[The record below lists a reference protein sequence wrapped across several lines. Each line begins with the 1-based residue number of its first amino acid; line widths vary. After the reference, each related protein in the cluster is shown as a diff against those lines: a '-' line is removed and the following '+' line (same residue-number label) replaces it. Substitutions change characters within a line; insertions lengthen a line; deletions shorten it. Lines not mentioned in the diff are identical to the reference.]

1 MNKIYFD
8 SNATT
13 PVLPHALEAM
23 LPFFSDRFGNP
34 SSAHVAGLDAR
45 EAIETARAQVALL
58 VGCTEDNVVFTS
70 SATEAINT
78 AIYSAT
84 DSGRTRGRVVTTSVE
99 HSAVLNYCLSL
110 EKYGFEI
117 VRLGVDENGRLSLNE
132 LEAAISAQTLLVSV
146 MWANNETGVIFP
158 IEQISDLCRKK
169 GVLMHVD
176 AVQAAGKIPI
186 TCEDL
191 GIDYLS
197 ISSHKLFG
205 PKGVG
210 ALIVARDAPFRSLH
224 IGGHQ
229 ESHRRGGTENVAGI
243 VGFGVAADRARSE
256 LFERAA
262 ATRALRDRLEKTI
275 LEEIPGAY
283 VNGGATERIP
293 NTTNVGFAGV
303 DSDTLVAVL
312 DTEGLCAS
320 SGSACL
326 SNSIVPSHVV
336 MAMTG
341 SYAKAREATRFSL
354 SHLTT
359 EDEIERAISIIART
373 VTHVRN
379 VSQKAL

>member
-1 MNKIYFD
+1 MKKIYFD
-8 SNATT
+8 NNATT
-13 PVLPHALEAM
+13 PVLPQAVEAM
-23 LPFFSDRFGNP
+23 LPFFSDKFGNP
-34 SSAHVAGLDAR
+34 SSGHVAGLDAR
-45 EAIETARAQVALL
+45 EAIETARAQVARL
-58 VGCTEDNVVFTS
+58 VGCTEDSVVFTS

-84 DSGRTRGRVVTTSVE
+84 DSGRARGRLVTTTVE

-110 EKYGFEI
+110 EKYGFEV
-117 VRLGVDENGRLSLNE
+117 VRLGVDNNGRLGLND
-132 LEAAISAQTLLVSV
+132 LEAAISARTLLVSI

-158 IEQISDLCRKK
+158 IEQISDLCREK
-169 GVLMHVD
+169 GVLLHVD

-186 TCEDL
+186 AWEDL

-210 ALIVARDAPFRSLH
+210 SLIVAKDAPFCPLH

-229 ESHRRGGTENVAGI
+229 ESNHRAGTENVAGI
-243 VGFGVAADRARSE
+243 VGFGVAADLARSE
-256 LFERAA
+256 QLQRAA
-262 ATRALRDRLEKTI
+262 VTNALRDRLEEGI
-275 LEEIPGAY
+275 LQKIPGAY
-283 VNGGATERIP
+283 VNGGAIKRIP
-293 NTTNVGFAGV
+293 NTTNIGFPGV

-312 DTEGLCAS
+312 DAEGLCAS

-326 SNSIVPSHVV
+326 SQAIVPSHVV

-359 EDEIERAISIIART
+359 EDEIERAISIIARA
-373 VTHVRN
+373 VGQVRN
-379 VSQKAL
+379 ASQKVL